1 ISKVRHIACV
11 APNNQTEGQRL
22 FHAPAN
28 AVGKVHPRRVTP
40 AVEFMGKA
48 QAPRKVRPPLVLIS
62 KKHIKGAKLIL
73 VHGRIVGLRIRSAR
87 SWLQAVGSQIAIP
100 EELKLR
106 VGSERISD
114 ERP

>member
-1 ISKVRHIACV
+1 MSLWTMPSLR
-11 APNNQTEGQRL
+11 RL
-22 FHAPAN
+22 RN
-28 AVGKVHPRRVTP
+28 RLRRRKSVPRLSP
-40 AVEFMGKA
+40 SVEFMGKA

-114 ERP
+114 ERPKTGRA